1 MDTMDLLEAL
11 YRSFKSVRLA
21 IALALLVAALALLAT
36 LVPQGQEAQVY
47 YNHFPRFWAWLIIA
61 TGFQRFSRSAL
72 FLVPAALFMA
82 NTAVCTVDRFVRR
95 LRISAPRRFGPD
107 LIHIGVLVLVVGG
120 LVTAAT
126 RREGFAYLAVGD
138 EVQLTEEYEMTLQA
152 YRFDKYPDGR
162 PRDWVS
168 TVDIARDGTPLI
180 RGFAIEVNR
189 PLHIGGLEVFQTSF
203 GREARATLVDAAGSE
218 IPIRAGRG
226 LRLGQA
232 LLILAGVE
240 DSGRTAIFEQWEG
253 HARKAVVRAAVSGR
267 VGDYVVREIRELDVT
282 GLKVVDDPGFG
293 PVLAALVLIS
303 VGLALTFIQKARDE
317 RL

>member
-1 MDTMDLLEAL
+1 MDLLKAL
-11 YRSFKSVRLA
+11 YRTLRSVRLA
-21 IALALLVAALALLAT
+21 ITLALVVAAVALLAT
-36 LVPQGQEAQVY
+36 LVPQGEEAQVY
-47 YNHFPRFWAWLIIA
+47 YDHFPRFWAWLITA
-61 TGFQRFSRSAL
+61 TGFQRFSRSAVFLAPATL
-72 FLVPAALFMA
+72 FVA

-120 LVTAAT
+120 LVTAVT

-138 EVQLTEEYEMTLQA
+138 DVQLTEEYVMTLQA

-168 TVDIARDGTPLI
+168 TVDIARGGTPI
-180 RGFAIEVNR
+180 VKGFAIEVNR
-189 PLHIGGLEVFQTSF
+189 PLRVGGIEVFQTSF
-203 GREARATLVDAAGSE
+203 GREARATLADAAGRE
-218 IPIRAGRG
+218 TPIRAGHA
-226 LRLGQA
+226 LRQGQA

-253 HARKAVVRAAVSGR
+253 HTRKAVVRAAVSGR
-267 VGDYVVREIRELDVT
+267 IGDYVVRAIQELDVS

-293 PVLAALVLIS
+293 PVLAALVLIT
-303 VGLALTFIQKARDE
+303 VGLALTFVQKARDQQ
-317 RL
+317 L